1 MNKETIQLDITG
13 MTCDHCA
20 TSIEKLLSKTE
31 GVKEAKVSYPKANC
45 ECSFDPSKTS
55 KEEIIKT
62 INGTKNYK
70 AHPRPLPEGG
80 EKIPRYHTANP
91 LTYGLMKDKSKE
103 MKSSPTQA
111 ESIAWQIL
119 RNKQTGFKIRRQHII
134 GDFIVDF
141 VELKSKTVLEID
153 GKIHDFQK
161 EQDILRTQWLNQQ
174 GFEVIRFKNEKVVGD
189 PEGFVAEV
197 KSILSSRSLI
207 SSPLGV
213 GQEYSISSPLER
225 GREEAFDLIIIG
237 GGSAAFSAAIKAESL
252 GLTTLMVNGGLEF
265 GGTCVN
271 VGCVPSKNLIRA
283 GETAYHATHS
293 NFAGIKPK
301 GVDIDFAQV
310 IKDKKKLVATLQ
322 EKKYMD
328 VVSDFENLTML
339 KGWATFKDNKT
350 IEVDGKEFKALK
362 FLIATGASTNIPN
375 IEGLNE
381 IDYLTNVSL
390 FDLEEKS
397 ESLTIMGA
405 GYIGLEIAMAY
416 NRLGVKVRIIEFT
429 DRVLRTQTPDISE
442 ALENQM
448 QKEGIEVLPNFR
460 AVKFEKQGSDTIIHC
475 KCPDG
480 SFTKIVEKGKV
491 VIATGT
497 KPNTDTLGL
506 ENIGLS
512 LTNSGHIAVNE
523 KMETNLPN
531 VYAVGDVVN
540 TPAFVYTAA
549 FEGKISVENAFT
561 GAENKADYSSMPWV
575 VFTDP
580 QIAGAGLDE
589 AQAESQNIPFEVSKL
604 ELKDV
609 PRAIAANDT
618 RGFIKLIRNTETDK
632 LIGARVVAPEGGEL
646 IQQLSMAIKY
656 GLTVK
661 DLADS
666 FYPYLTLGE
675 GIKLAA
681 ITFGKDVSK
690 LSCCAS

>member
-1 MNKETIQLDITG
+1 MKKETIKLGITG

-20 TSIEKLLSKTE
+20 SGIEKMLSKND
-31 GVKEAKVSYPKANC
+31 GVTEAKVSYKNGSC

-55 KEEIIKT
+55 REEIINT
-62 INGTKNYK
+62 INDTKNYRVK
-70 AHPRPLPEGG
+70 G
-80 EKIPRYHTANP
+80 EIT
-91 LTYGLMKDKSKE
+91 
-103 MKSSPTQA
+103 
-111 ESIAWQIL
+111 
-119 RNKQTGFKIRRQHII
+119 
-134 GDFIVDF
+134 
-141 VELKSKTVLEID
+141 
-153 GKIHDFQK
+153 
-161 EQDILRTQWLNQQ
+161 
-174 GFEVIRFKNEKVVGD
+174 KNGNS
-189 PEGFVAEV
+189 GNNH
-197 KSILSSRSLI
+197 
-207 SSPLGV
+207 
-213 GQEYSISSPLER
+213 
-225 GREEAFDLIIIG
+225 FDLIIIG
-237 GGSAAFSAAIKAESL
+237 GGSAAFSVAIKAESL
-252 GLTTLMVNGGLEF
+252 GLSTLMVNGGLDF

-328 VVSDFENLTML
+328 VVSDFENLKMIA
-339 KGWATFKDNKT
+339 GWAEFKDNKT
-350 IEVDGKEFKALK
+350 IVVNGKTEYTSLK
-362 FLIATGASTNIPN
+362 FIIATGATTNIPN

-381 IDYLTNVSL
+381 IGYLTNVSL
-390 FDLEEKS
+390 FDLEEKP
-397 ESLTIMGA
+397 ESITIMGA

-429 DRVLRTQTPDISE
+429 DRVLRTQTSDISE
-442 ALENQM
+442 ALETQM
-448 QKEGIEVLPNFR
+448 RKEGIEILPNFR
-460 AVKFEKQGSDTIIHC
+460 AVKFEKNGNKTIIHC

-491 VIATGT
+491 VVASGT
-497 KPNTDTLGL
+497 KPNTQKLGL
-506 ENIGLS
+506 QNIGLQ
-512 LTNSGHIAVNE
+512 LTKSGHIAVNE
-523 KMETNLPN
+523 KMETNLQN
-531 VYAVGDVVN
+531 IYAVGDATN

-549 FEGKISVENAFT
+549 FEGKIAVENAFS
-561 GAENKADYSSMPWV
+561 GAENKADYSSLPWV

-580 QIAGAGLDE
+580 QVAGAGLDE
-589 AQAESQNIPFEVSKL
+589 AQAEQQNIPFEVSKI

-632 LIGARVVAPEGGEL
+632 LIGARIVAPEGGEL

-656 GLTVK
+656 GITVK
-661 DLADS
+661 DLAES

>member
-1 MNKETIQLDITG
+1 MLKNIFGKNGEKTPENTTTISLQIEG
-13 MTCDHCA
+13 MTCSGCSSHIEKDLSKIEGIVSCLVNHETGKGEFTFDKDKLNKLAVIDAVNKVGNYKVVNEAEKEDCCA
-20 TSIEKLLSKTE
+20 TDS
-31 GVKEAKVSYPKANC
+31 
-45 ECSFDPSKTS
+45 
-55 KEEIIKT
+55 
-62 INGTKNYK
+62 GT
-70 AHPRPLPEGG
+70 
-80 EKIPRYHTANP
+80 T
-91 LTYGLMKDKSKE
+91 KS
-103 MKSSPTQA
+103 QN
-111 ESIAWQIL
+111 IL
-119 RNKQTGFKIRRQHII
+119 NNKGNN
-134 GDFIVDF
+134 D
-141 VELKSKTVLEID
+141 
-153 GKIHDFQK
+153 
-161 EQDILRTQWLNQQ
+161 
-174 GFEVIRFKNEKVVGD
+174 
-189 PEGFVAEV
+189 
-197 KSILSSRSLI
+197 
-207 SSPLGV
+207 
-213 GQEYSISSPLER
+213 Y
-225 GREEAFDLIIIG
+225 DLIIIG

-252 GLTTLMVNGGLEF
+252 GLSTLMVNGGLDF

-293 NFAGIKPK
+293 NFEGIKPR
-301 GVDIDFAQV
+301 GVDIDFAQI
-310 IKDKKKLVATLQ
+310 IKNKKKLVATLQ

-339 KGWATFKDNKT
+339 KGWAKFKNDKS
-350 IEVDGKEFKALK
+350 IVVDGKEYKAFK
-362 FLIATGASTNIPN
+362 FLIAAGATTNIPT
-375 IEGLNE
+375 IEGLDK

-390 FDLEEKS
+390 FDLEEKP

-442 ALENQM
+442 ALETQM
-448 QKEGIEVLPNFR
+448 RKEGIEILPNFR
-460 AVKFEKQGSDTIIHC
+460 AVKFEKQANETIIHC

-480 SFTKIVEKGKV
+480 SFTQIIEKGKV

-497 KPNTDTLGL
+497 KANTSQLGL
-506 ENIGLS
+506 DNIGLE
-512 LTNSGHIAVNE
+512 LTQSGHIAVNE

-531 VYAVGDVVN
+531 IYAAGDVTN

-549 FEGKISVENAFT
+549 FEGKIAVENAFSGT
-561 GAENKADYSSMPWV
+561 DNKADYSSLPWV

-589 AQAESQNIPFEVSKL
+589 AQAESKGIPFEVSKL

-618 RGFIKLIRNTETDK
+618 RGFIKLIRNSETDK

-656 GLTVK
+656 GIMVK

>member
-1 MNKETIQLDITG
+1 MNKETIQFNITG
-13 MTCDHCA
+13 MTCEHCA
-20 TSIEKLLSKTE
+20 TGIEKLLSKNE
-31 GVKEAKVSYPKANC
+31 GISEAKVSYPNGSC
-45 ECSFDPSKTS
+45 ECSFDPTKTS
-55 KEEIIKT
+55 KEAIVNS
-62 INGTKNYK
+62 INETKNYK
-70 AHPRPLPEGG
+70 
-80 EKIPRYHTANP
+80 
-91 LTYGLMKDKSKE
+91 
-103 MKSSPTQA
+103 
-111 ESIAWQIL
+111 
-119 RNKQTGFKIRRQHII
+119 
-134 GDFIVDF
+134 V
-141 VELKSKTVLEID
+141 
-153 GKIHDFQK
+153 
-161 EQDILRTQWLNQQ
+161 
-174 GFEVIRFKNEKVVGD
+174 KNEVEKED
-189 PEGFVAEV
+189 CCTTK
-197 KSILSSRSLI
+197 KSATNN
-207 SSPLGV
+207 
-213 GQEYSISSPLER
+213 ENNH
-225 GREEAFDLIIIG
+225 FDLIIIG

-252 GLTTLMVNGGLEF
+252 DLSTLMVNGGLDF

-293 NFAGIKPK
+293 NFTGIKPK
-301 GVDIDFAQV
+301 GVEIDFAQL

-328 VVSDFENLTML
+328 VVSNFKNLKML
-339 KGWATFKDNKT
+339 TGWAEFLDSKT
-350 IEVDGKEFKALK
+350 ILVDGNEKFTATT
-362 FLIATGASTNIPN
+362 FLIATGATTNIPQ

-381 IDYLTNVSL
+381 IEYLTNVSL
-390 FDLEEKS
+390 FDLEEKP
-397 ESLTIMGA
+397 ESITLMGA

-442 ALENQM
+442 ALETQM
-448 QKEGIEVLPNFR
+448 RKEGIEILPNFR
-460 AVKFEKQGSDTIIHC
+460 AVKFEKRGSDTIINC

-480 SFTKIVEKGKV
+480 SFTQITEIGKV

-497 KPNTDTLGL
+497 KPNTQKLGL
-506 ENIGLS
+506 QNIGIELNK
-512 LTNSGHIAVNE
+512 TGHILVNE
-523 KMETNLPN
+523 KMETNLYN
-531 VYAVGDVVN
+531 IYAAGDVTN
-540 TPAFVYTAA
+540 TPPFVYTAA
-549 FEGKISVENAFT
+549 KEGSTAVNNAFSLAKISV
-561 GAENKADYSSMPWV
+561 DYASLPWV

-589 AQAESQNIPFEVSKL
+589 AQAEAQNIPFEVSKI

-632 LIGARVVAPEGGEL
+632 LIGARIVAPEGGEL

-656 GLTVK
+656 GITVK